1 MATEKEKMIAGQLYD
16 SLDAELVSARTH
28 TRQMMRAINSEI
40 DNDLRADL
48 VKQAFGKTGKN
59 VYVETSLSY
68 DYGFNIHVGEN
79 FYMNFNGTFLD
90 TCPVTIGDNCM
101 FGPSV
106 QIYTAV
112 HPLNPTERNSGLE
125 YGKPVTIGDNAW
137 FGGGAIILPGVTLG
151 NNVVVGSG
159 AVVTKSFGDNVV
171 LAGNPAKII
180 KTIEVDDKEAPQVAA
195 KTGATAEEQLANL
208 RVAIDAIDQQLAP
221 LLANRLALSQQV
233 GQVKKKFDLPIFN
246 GGREAQILAKYV
258 KDDTDVAQH
267 FLGETFL
274 SIIEVSKAYQQTI
287 FQEDE
292 R

>member
-28 TRQMMRAINSEI
+28 TRQMMRAINSES

-48 VKQAFGKTGKN
+48 VKQAFGKTGEN
-59 VYVETSLSY
+59 VYVEPSLSY

-112 HPLNPTERNSGLE
+112 HPLDPTERNSGLD

-151 NNVVVGSG
+151 NNVVV
-159 AVVTKSFGDNVV
+159 
-171 LAGNPAKII
+171 
-180 KTIEVDDKEAPQVAA
+180 AA
-195 KTGATAEEQLANL
+195 A
-208 RVAIDAIDQQLAP
+208 RW
-221 LLANRLALSQQV
+221 LLNRLAITS
-233 GQVKKKFDLPIFN
+233 
-246 GGREAQILAKYV
+246 
-258 KDDTDVAQH
+258 
-267 FLGETFL
+267 
-274 SIIEVSKAYQQTI
+274 S
-287 FQEDE
+287 
-292 R
+292 